1 MATPATRDVLQ
12 LIGNLTFGKGGMS
25 VDYLVGAFV
34 KSVVFDNGVW
44 TLTFQ
49 DASGAQD
56 TAVLPP
62 GWVVSATE
70 PTSPYIGQ
78 GWYDTTSTSLKIYNG
93 TSFAV
98 LVGGTAA
105 SLADNAVTTAKI
117 KDAAVTTAK
126 IEDDAI
132 TADKLAEDSVS
143 ADTIDDAA
151 VTTAKIEDDAITVD
165 KLADDSVATA
175 AIDDGAVTPAKL
187 DAGNANKQDAFL
199 TRLNALRRDLD
210 NIATLSTAKQ
220 RTLLLALGSLIEG
233 ARPAPSAAYSART
246 WIDDHDDRAYVCR
259 NRQEVSSA
267 VGGLWSDANTTDVG
281 IEIAENL
288 GDLDDPANP
297 AATDFAYTSDD
308 NKWWQGAVRN
318 SQNVWQETQPTTA
331 LSARLTLT
339 PNWTT
344 VWLGRHRWDYNATQQ
359 LPHSG
364 LPGMVDY
371 YFYNSRTV
379 TIRKFSLAG
388 YSAAGTVSDHWQW
401 EPLVATA
408 AEIDIIEARD
418 GNLPPLA
425 NDGTDDRQIAI
436 ANDGIHFVRLIPEAA
451 TAAATGSWASYSY
464 SNSSPVRNYIGV
476 VSTGAD
482 DPPSA
487 TVGDFYYNSTLRR
500 LRIYRPAGNWAWF
513 NDHWEDLS
521 DEDIAWP
528 VRFVGYHRSRAEATA
543 YAASYGITTGQT
555 FVAFTGSEIET
566 GSQFNA
572 GASARFSRHWRF
584 LPLNPPTST
593 KTLYIDDVFSMPG
606 DVNVEIENGEIG
618 RNWKSVYGVDH
629 TVSISEIKIQV
640 QSESG
645 ESTWRIHLLKG
656 VSTAP
661 NSPVEDTIH
670 VSKLLWP
677 LTSEQLTSSAQF
689 SAGTTLT
696 EHTFQVPEVEVNRGE
711 YLVVQLGRVSMVGS
725 KPRVRVVRDLTEHH
739 AFNAFRFVGS
749 GADNRDSGATVNH
762 TVDNVEWT
770 DAGLW
775 IEIGYAIKYDVDAAI
790 STNTDD
796 YLTALAF
803 TVDSGA
809 VKAKATR
816 HEGGEVDATGADL
829 LASSASVTTL
839 AGEVKTSS
847 EIATI
852 ADQRAAARYTDAER
866 TKLSG
871 LSDVSDNRIQT
882 LINDTNLSDLQ
893 GELDDG
899 QIPTAIM
906 RDSEFTATAINR
918 LLSLTATEVTTLL
931 TGASISNQV
940 LSFTQNDGTVVEL
953 TLPAGTGMADGV
965 VASGAFNVDGTTL
978 TLTLDTG
985 TLIVIPV
992 PALPAPTARGAEW
1005 GEVAFNAKAA
1015 AKLVLTATEFV
1026 FTPAS
1031 TVPTGMAKSTNT
1043 VTLPIDPPADEIIGL
1058 WVVGSDDGLVES
1070 MRRPL
1075 LWGVTHRT
1083 QQWNSEDIFFASGKI
1098 MRVIMT
1104 HDGTTGAISLTFQ
1117 QITGALVGTETIKIY
1132 PLITSG
1138 TGSRADDI
1146 IIADDPVNRVAPV
1159 AANENNLLFRNN
1171 NLFRQSVHHGR
1182 DKSVT
1187 WAGLTPATLPNYKGA
1202 YDSVSDL
1209 PLVTAT
1215 GDIRFVRRGG
1225 HFVKA
1230 TNTTG
1235 NYVDFVPLTF
1245 IGSWTRQADATR
1257 HATAIG
1263 DIAGFIAS
1271 SGPNQTQMFP
1281 NIVTAY
1287 TAPESETRL
1296 WVRIDV
1302 DVLEAVARN
1311 YFGFSLGG
1319 IVPGVASR
1327 RLSLIRPNGVTDI
1340 VADLGVQVV
1349 YHNTRA
1355 EYNLAT
1361 ADGNLHIVTVP

>member
-1 MATPATRDVLQ
+1 MAKPAIRDVLG
-12 LIGNLTFGKGGMS
+12 LTGNLFFGKGGMS
-25 VDYLVGAFV
+25 VDFLVGAFV

-78 GWYDTTSTSLKIYNG
+78 GWYDTASTSLKIYNG
-93 TSFAV
+93 TSFEV
-98 LVGGTAA
+98 LAGGTAT
-105 SLADNAVTTAKI
+105 SLSNDAVTTAKI
-117 KDAAVTTAK
+117 KDGAVTTAK
-126 IEDDAI
+126 IEDDA
-132 TADKLAEDSVS
+132 V
-143 ADTIDDAA
+143 
-151 VTTAKIEDDAITVD
+151 TVD
-165 KLADDSVATA
+165 KLADDSVSAD
-175 AIDDGAVTPAKL
+175 AIDDDAVTTAKIKDDSVTPAKL

-297 AATDFAYTSDD
+297 VATDFAYTSDD

-318 SQNVWQETQPTTA
+318 SQNVWRETQPTTA

-418 GNLPPLA
+418 GNLPPLS

-451 TAAATGSWASYSY
+451 TAATTGSWASYSY

-584 LPLNPPTST
+584 LPLNPPTHTSQ
-593 KTLYIDDVFSMPG
+593 LFLDDVFSMPG
-606 DVNVEIENGEIG
+606 GPSEAVDIETGDSG
-618 RNWKSVYGVDH
+618 RNYKTVYRLDH
-629 TVSISEIKIQV
+629 TVRISKVKVAASSQHAQGPENFRL
-640 QSESG
+640 
-645 ESTWRIHLLKG
+645 TLLKG
-656 VSTAP
+656 TAP
-661 NSPVEDTIH
+661 NEDENTIH
-670 VSKLLWP
+670 VTDVLWP
-677 LTSEQLTSSAQF
+677 VNIEQRKRDEFTAALLLPPTS
-689 SAGTTLT
+689 
-696 EHTFQVPEVEVNRGE
+696 HTFDIPEVVVNRGE
-711 YLVVQLGRVSMVGS
+711 YLVVQLGRLSTLS
-725 KPRVRVVRDLTEHH
+725 NRSRVRVVRDLTEHH
-739 AFNAFRFVGS
+739 AFEAFRYVGS
-749 GADNRDSGATVNH
+749 GTDNLDSGVAANYG
-762 TVDNVEWT
+762 VDNVEWT

-775 IEIGYAIKYDVDAAI
+775 IEIEYEIEYDVDAAI

-796 YLTALAF
+796 YLTELAF
-803 TVDSGA
+803 TVDAGA

-816 HEGGEVDATGADL
+816 HEGGEVDATGANL

-839 AGEVKTSS
+839 TGMVKTSS

-852 ADQRAAARYTDAER
+852 ADQRAVVRYTDTEKS
-866 TKLSG
+866 KLDG

-882 LINDTNLSDLQ
+882 LIDKTSLSVLQ
-893 GELDDG
+893 GQVTND
-899 QIPTAIM
+899 QIPDAIM
-906 RDSEFTATAINR
+906 RDTELTATAINR

-931 TGASISNQV
+931 TGASISDQV
-940 LSFTQNDGTVVEL
+940 LSFTQNDGTVVDL
-953 TLPAGTGMADGV
+953 TIPDGTGMADGV
-965 VASGAFNVDGTTL
+965 VASGAFNADGTTL

-985 TLIVIPV
+985 ALIVIPV

-1015 AKLVLTATEFV
+1015 AKLVLVATEFV

-1117 QITGALVGTETIKIY
+1117 QISGALVGTETIKIY

-1146 IIADDPVNRVAPV
+1146 IIADDPANRVAPV
-1159 AANENNLLFRNN
+1159 AANENNLLFRNS
-1171 NLFRQSVHHGR
+1171 NLFRQSVHHGI

-1209 PLVTAT
+1209 PLITVV

-1225 HFVKA
+1225 NFVKA
-1230 TNTTG
+1230 TNITG

-1245 IGSWTRQADATR
+1245 IGSWTLQADATR
-1257 HATAIG
+1257 HATAVG

-1281 NIVTAY
+1281 NIVTAF

-1327 RLSLIRPNGVTDI
+1327 RLSLVRPNGVTDI

-1349 YHNTRA
+1349 FHDTRA